1 MRSIRTAILF
11 PAIAVVIAIA
21 VTRSGRHVIAQQ
33 TPGVSSQV
41 LGQISALSADKAS
54 FTPVQRKIS
63 SRLLYAARI
72 ARGEAIAQGVP
83 ILQINLPDVNNLGA
97 VIDVR
102 AQVSQ
107 PLLDE
112 LVRLGAELLDVSARY
127 ENIRLRVPLG
137 QIEAIAALPQVVF
150 VQPKQEAI
158 TSRMNGSLRSAH
170 ATAAADF
177 IRTLRERKQSDRAA
191 LIASVQRALSQDG
204 PIANIGSRNS
214 EGDAKHRADAARATF
229 GTSGSGVKIGLLS
242 DGVDGLTASQ
252 ASGDL
257 GPVTV
262 LPGQAGSG
270 AEGTAMLEIIH
281 DIAPNAQLFFATA
294 FGNMASFAQNIR
306 DLRTAGCN
314 IIVDDVGYFAETPFQ
329 DGQLGTSLTNGGI
342 VIQAVKD
349 VAAAGTLYFS
359 AAGNEGNKNSEAGC
373 HYIATTIN
381 ASDVFVSDFIQSFPS
396 ERRA

>member
-150 VQPKQEAI
+150 VQPKQEAK
-158 TSRMNGSLRSAH
+158 TSRVSTPLRSAGT
-170 ATAAADF
+170 TAGGDF
-177 IRTLRERKQSDRAA
+177 LRTLRERKQSDRAA

-204 PIANIGSRNS
+204 PIREHRQQKLRGRRETSR
-214 EGDAKHRADAARATF
+214 
-229 GTSGSGVKIGLLS
+229 
-242 DGVDGLTASQ
+242 
-252 ASGDL
+252 
-257 GPVTV
+257 
-262 LPGQAGSG
+262 
-270 AEGTAMLEIIH
+270 
-281 DIAPNAQLFFATA
+281 
-294 FGNMASFAQNIR
+294 
-306 DLRTAGCN
+306 
-314 IIVDDVGYFAETPFQ
+314 
-329 DGQLGTSLTNGGI
+329 
-342 VIQAVKD
+342 
-349 VAAAGTLYFS
+349 
-359 AAGNEGNKNSEAGC
+359 
-373 HYIATTIN
+373 
-381 ASDVFVSDFIQSFPS
+381 
-396 ERRA
+396 